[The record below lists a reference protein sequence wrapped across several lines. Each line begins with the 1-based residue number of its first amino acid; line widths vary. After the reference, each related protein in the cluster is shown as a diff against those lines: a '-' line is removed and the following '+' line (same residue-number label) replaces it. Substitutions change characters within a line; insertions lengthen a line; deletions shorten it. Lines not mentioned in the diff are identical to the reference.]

1 MIAKKLILL
10 GLILAGGCMTEQ
22 PKWKFSPGTAQRGME
37 QSVANPKGGV
47 KDATDMSEDIKRQVV
62 DGKINTS
69 EATRIETERRT
80 ERARQVQ
87 HTLDKIKK
95 EAREEYASSRPYPIK
110 NSILKEQLCL
120 GMDDRDVLVCLGQ
133 PDRKTRTV
141 TRQGV
146 RETWAYTKLFV
157 WFEDGVVMGWREEE

>member
-10 GLILAGGCMTEQ
+10 SLVLAGGCMTEQ
-22 PKWKFSPGTAQRGME
+22 PKWKFSPDRTQQGKE
-37 QSVANPKGGV
+37 QPAANAKL
-47 KDATDMSEDIKRQVV
+47 KDATDKSKDLKGEVVRGKREVP
-62 DGKINTS
+62 
-69 EATRIETERRT
+69 EATRLEKERRA
-80 ERARQVQ
+80 ERARQIQ
-87 HTLDKIKK
+87 RALDKIKK
-95 EAREEYASSRPYPIK
+95 ESREEYAASRPYPIK
-110 NSILKEQLCL
+110 DSILKEQLCL

-146 RETWAYTKLFV
+146 RETWTYTKLNV